1 MRTAVRIIFWLA
13 VGVGL
18 GVFAISAFAQQ
29 IPRAAE
35 GYKRQFTA
43 IARSE
48 WGLNA
53 PVATLAG
60 QIAQESGFDCNAV
73 SRVGAR
79 GCGQVM
85 PATAD
90 WLGQINPLLK
100 GGDLSSPQWS
110 FRAQAYY
117 MRWIHARMSG
127 ANDCERMAFALQ
139 GYNSGT
145 GWVNKR
151 KKLSPTPLVCL
162 HATCDIN
169 PGVLAANQKE
179 ASEYPVRILKRWEPR
194 FVVAG
199 WGIGSCE

>member
-1 MRTAVRIIFWLA
+1 MITAVRIIFWLA

-18 GVFAISAFAQQ
+18 GVLAISAFAQ

-53 PVATLAG
+53 PVATLAA

-117 MRWIHARMSG
+117 MRWIHTRVAG
-127 ANDCERMAFALQ
+127 VNDCERMAFALS
-139 GYNSGT
+139 GYNG
-145 GWVNKR
+145 GIGRVNQR
-151 KKLSPTPLVCL
+151 KKLSPNPAVCL
-162 HATCDIN
+162 GVTCLIN
-169 PGVLAANQKE
+169 PGIHPANQHE
-179 ASEYPVRILKRWEPR
+179 NESYSRRILKVLEPR
-194 FVVAG
+194 YIVAG
-199 WGIGSCE
+199 WGPGVCQ